1 MTESIQI
8 NQALNKASEI
18 FLGKES
24 KIKLA
29 LVSLLADGHLL
40 IEDIPGVGKTT
51 LVYLLGKLFN
61 LNVSRIQ
68 FTNDLLPADILGTMI
83 FDRESGS
90 FSYNKGPIFGNLI
103 LADELNRANPKT
115 QSALLQVMEERSITI
130 EGETYQ
136 MDAPFIVMATQNPNQ
151 YIGTFELPESQ
162 LDRFFMSM
170 SIDLPSR
177 NYEKEIITGGPTRYA
192 IDSLTP
198 LFDKFELVSMRK
210 NVEKIHVSQEIL
222 DYILDLIEEGRR
234 STTDHSNFS
243 VRASIDLTKA
253 SKAMAFLNQRDYVT
267 PDDVQA
273 VAPSVLGHR
282 IAMGTGIKRGRIM
295 IEEIIRK
302 VEV

>member
-8 NQALNKASEI
+8 NQALKKASEI
-18 FLGKES
+18 FLGKEN

-51 LVYLLGKLFN
+51 LVYLLGKIFN

-136 MDAPFIVMATQNPNQ
+136 MEAPFVVMATQNPNQ

-192 IDSLTP
+192 IDSLEP
-198 LFDKFELVSMRK
+198 LFDKFDLVSMRK
-210 NVEKIHVSQEIL
+210 SVDQIHVSQEIL

-253 SKAMAFLNQRDYVT
+253 AKAMAFLSGRDYVT